1 MATIL
6 TKSHNEFLKHHCCK
20 SEHLG
25 CDLQPIKS
33 LIGIVEMF
41 DRRTVDGGVVQ
52 IRVEQIHRGISLVAW
67 VMVVV

>member
-1 MATIL
+1 M
-6 TKSHNEFLKHHCCK
+6 HCCK

-25 CDLQPIKS
+25 CELQPIKS
-33 LIGIVEMF
+33 LSGIVEMV
-41 DRRTVDGGVVQ
+41 DRRTVDGGFVQ